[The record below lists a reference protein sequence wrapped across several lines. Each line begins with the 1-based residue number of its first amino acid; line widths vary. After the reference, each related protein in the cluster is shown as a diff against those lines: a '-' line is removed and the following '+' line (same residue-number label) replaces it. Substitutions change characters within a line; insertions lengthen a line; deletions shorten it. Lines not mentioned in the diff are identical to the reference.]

1 MNYKSIYF
9 TITFI
14 IIPFYIFFTPIKDYL
29 DNFNKITYSLEI
41 PYNKIDQDKDSNY
54 EYDVITLKDKFLLE
68 KKVTEAW
75 VLAFPSITSKEMKQN
90 FIDQLEIIG
99 ITSIVDLKSND
110 NNIFGIGPFVDK
122 KMAELMAAKI
132 NKSTGNKGLIKRLNN

>member
-75 VLAFPSITSKEMKQN
+75 VLAFPSITNKEMKQN

>member
-75 VLAFPSITSKEMKQN
+75 VLAFPSITNKEMKQN

-110 NNIFGIGPFVDK
+110 NNI
-122 KMAELMAAKI
+122 
-132 NKSTGNKGLIKRLNN
+132 RW

>member
-9 TITFI
+9 VITFI

-75 VLAFPSITSKEMKQN
+75 VLAFPSITNKEMKQN